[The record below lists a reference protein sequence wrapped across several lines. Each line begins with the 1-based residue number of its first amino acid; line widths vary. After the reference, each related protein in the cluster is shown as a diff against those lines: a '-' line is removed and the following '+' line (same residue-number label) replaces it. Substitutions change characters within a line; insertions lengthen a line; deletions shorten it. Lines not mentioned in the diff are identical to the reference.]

1 MRIPGGAVRSPSGA
15 PARDPPVEHGTGVH
29 STVKPHPLTEFRTR
43 HVHVWGRETVHPAG
57 RTLWSSRTLVVFPP
71 GTSPRERFLLRALH
85 VWGVVGALPAL
96 GVMAALNGSALWGT
110 LAAVVLYGS
119 GFLVLRRATRRTRPS
134 VRTLTVTTFHGGGH
148 PRGHGDARLLAG
160 SLDALLVYERAALA
174 GSISPVDFELLW
186 ADVWGSLPATPRRGR
201 A

>member
-1 MRIPGGAVRSPSGA
+1 M
-15 PARDPPVEHGTGVH
+15 HGTGVH
-29 STVKPHPLTEFRTR
+29 SSTKPPLLLATLRDR
-43 HVHVWGRETVHPAG
+43 HLHVWGRETVHPAG

-96 GVMAALNGSALWGT
+96 GVMAALNGSALWGI
-110 LAAVVLYGS
+110 LAAVALYGS

-134 VRTLTVTTFHGGGH
+134 VRTLTVTTFHGGGR

-174 GSISPVDFELLW
+174 GQISAVDFELLW
-186 ADVWGSLPATPRRGR
+186 ADVWSAMPETPRRGGTWTR
-201 A
+201 

>member
-1 MRIPGGAVRSPSGA
+1 MHSSTK
-15 PARDPPVEHGTGVH
+15 PPL
-29 STVKPHPLTEFRTR
+29 PLAALR
-43 HVHVWGRETVHPAG
+43 HRHLHVWGRETVQPAG

-85 VWGVVGALPAL
+85 VWGVVGSLPAL
-96 GVMAALNGSALWGT
+96 CVMAALNGTALWGIT
-110 LAAVVLYGS
+110 AALALYGS

-134 VRTLTVTTFHGGGH
+134 VRTLTVTTFHGGGS

-160 SLDALLVYERAALA
+160 LLDALLVSERAALA
-174 GSISPVDFELLW
+174 GRISAIEFELLW
-186 ADVWGSLPATPRRGR
+186 ADVWNALPETPRRGR

>member
-1 MRIPGGAVRSPSGA
+1 MHPS
-15 PARDPPVEHGTGVH
+15 T
-29 STVKPHPLTEFRTR
+29 KPLLPLATLRHRHPHL
-43 HVHVWGRETVHPAG
+43 HVWGRETVQPAG

-96 GVMAALNGSALWGT
+96 CVMAALNGSALCGI
-110 LAAVVLYGS
+110 LAAVALYGT
-119 GFLVLRRATRRTRPS
+119 GFLALRRATRRTRPS
-134 VRTLTVTTFHGGGH
+134 VRTLTVTTFHGGGR

-160 SLDALLVYERAALA
+160 LLDALLVSERAALT
-174 GSISPVDFELLW
+174 GRISAVEFELLW
-186 ADVWGSLPATPRRGR
+186 ADVWNTLPEVPRRGR